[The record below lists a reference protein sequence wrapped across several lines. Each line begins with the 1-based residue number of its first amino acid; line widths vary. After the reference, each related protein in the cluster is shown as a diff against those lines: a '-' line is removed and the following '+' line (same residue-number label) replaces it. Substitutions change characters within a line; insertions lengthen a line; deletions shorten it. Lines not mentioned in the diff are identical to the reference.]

1 MMKRDPHSWMWA
13 EALRLLDRADGLQ
26 RQFCGLAAPE
36 SEVRWEPPVD
46 MLENAAEILITV
58 ALPGVAGDR
67 IELQLEDLGI
77 TVRAHRPA
85 PLYARDTVVR
95 RLEIPYGRF
104 ARHIRL
110 PAGRFELLEHSLVD
124 GCLHLRLRRI

>member
-13 EALRLLDRADGLQ
+13 EALRLLDRADGLH
-26 RQFCGLAAPE
+26 RQYCGLAAPQG
-36 SEVRWEPPVD
+36 EVHWEPPVD
-46 MLENAAEILITV
+46 VLESPAEIQVTI
-58 ALPGVAGDR
+58 ALPGVSGDR
-67 IELQLEDLGI
+67 IELQLEDPGI
-77 TVRAHRPA
+77 TVRAYRPA
-85 PLYARDTVVR
+85 PLRSRDSVVR

-110 PAGRFELLEHSLVD
+110 PDGRFELLGHSLVD